1 MKTNTA
7 TCDQPLF
14 MGDRD
19 KVQKTGEP
27 GGQELTG
34 LRVECLGGRQAS
46 RAEQPGQALS
56 RSAFCPSK
64 PTELPRDQLSNSPDW
79 LDLQASG
86 RPLGTAQSLGDGR
99 LAHGKDR
106 GLPFFGSSAQL
117 CLT

>member
-14 MGDRD
+14 MGDWD

-27 GGQELTG
+27 GGQELARRWSARG
-34 LRVECLGGRQAS
+34 AGRLPEQSSQA
-46 RAEQPGQALS
+46 RLS
-56 RSAFCPSK
+56 RSAFCPSQ

-86 RPLGTAQSLGDGR
+86 RPLGTAQSLGDGH
-99 LAHGKDR
+99 LPHGKGR